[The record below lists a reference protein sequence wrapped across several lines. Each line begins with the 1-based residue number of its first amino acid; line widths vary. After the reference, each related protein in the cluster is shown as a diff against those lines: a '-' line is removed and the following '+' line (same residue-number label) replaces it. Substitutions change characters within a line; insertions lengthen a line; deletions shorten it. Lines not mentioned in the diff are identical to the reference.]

1 MSGIKATDIRRSQK
15 RYASG
20 VGLRGRGLKTYR
32 EGGQVERVQPTMGER
47 ENTLPAGEQQ
57 ERSNGEPMDV

>member
-1 MSGIKATDIRRSQK
+1 MPDGRSSGMG
-15 RYASG
+15 YAP
-20 VGLRGRGLKTYR
+20 GLRGQGLKTYR